1 MAASL
6 QPSNLIATL
15 PTAFYAEPR
24 LLWNANP
31 PTTPPLTFT
40 VTGSQLTIQRPASL
54 TGVFF
59 IDVTVSDGFTTTTQ
73 TFELTLN

>member
-1 MAASL
+1 
-6 QPSNLIATL
+6 
-15 PTAFYAEPR
+15 

-31 PTTPPLTFT
+31 PVTPALTYSFQ
-40 VTGSQLTIQRPASL
+40 GNQLTIQRPAGL

-59 IDVTVSDGFTTTTQ
+59 IDVTVSDGLTTTQQ